1 LSFLALIHGYL
12 FDRKEYGWCGRG
24 TACRPAPRLT
34 GRAGMRWGGTVAI
47 PMAGTVYVGV
57 AVCAHNSAAL
67 STATFVLFPTRRRGC
82 PLGRP
87 RSPGRRVSAPGGGGL
102 KFAVAAP
109 ARGG

>member
-1 LSFLALIHGYL
+1 VRTGNSVQA
-12 FDRKEYGWCGRG
+12 CTSANG
-24 TACRPAPRLT
+24 TSWNEL
-34 GRAGMRWGGTVAI
+34 GGTVAI

-67 STATFVLFPTRRRGC
+67 STATFVLFPARRRGC